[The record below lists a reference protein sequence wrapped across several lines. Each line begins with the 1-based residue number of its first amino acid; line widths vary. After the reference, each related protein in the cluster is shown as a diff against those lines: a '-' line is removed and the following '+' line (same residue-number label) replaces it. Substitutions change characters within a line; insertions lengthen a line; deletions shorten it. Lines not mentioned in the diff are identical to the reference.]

1 MGSIFSYTGEAAK
14 TKEMI
19 EEGRKDI
26 TLNTL
31 YKHSRGFYWKV
42 NSRGYIHVILPGKV
56 TLNGKFSHY
65 EVQDYLLTGYN
76 TLRVKSAY
84 GNYDTRKECIEEI
97 EKELCGK
104 EIIQHIYNSEEVILS
119 AKTRSLIERLS
130 EVRQD
135 RGASAAEEQTA
146 KAKIE
151 KLRAKANNQTEK
163 IKVTDH
169 YPEYQ
174 PNPPRMSW
182 HIEKDGVIIAKG
194 NGVAKFSDMKYFDK
208 EGYEKDL
215 KECDKNSYRYERA
228 EKLLKLAKQFEK
240 FMNKIDSAAGC
251 MIGGNGKAYVYTN
264 VETVEYKTE
273 NKAVECPGSL
283 RANQCFVVKSCFNHG
298 ISKGYVYQLNEHE
311 GVNGEKYYIAYRLDK
326 KLKKQLTG
334 NANPANCFGY
344 ISGSYKERFLKWI
357 ETGALAWCEIQ
368 EVKTPYKVQKCV
380 KKKIG

>member
-1 MGSIFSYTGEAAK
+1 MSSNNNYYEFKDAK
-14 TKEMI
+14 VAIAMELVKRGWKLYGFHEDESDWMTDYWSPAWWEGIATK
-19 EEGRKDI
+19 D
-26 TLNTL
+26 
-31 YKHSRGFYWKV
+31 GFVVVVDCSW
-42 NSRGYIHVILPGKV
+42 N
-56 TLNGKFSHY
+56 
-65 EVQDYLLTGYN
+65 D
-76 TLRVKSAY
+76 KS
-84 GNYDTRKECIEEI
+84 
-97 EKELCGK
+97 GK

-215 KECDKNSYRYERA
+215 KECDKDSYRYERA

>member
-1 MGSIFSYTGEAAK
+1 
-14 TKEMI
+14 
-19 EEGRKDI
+19 
-26 TLNTL
+26 
-31 YKHSRGFYWKV
+31 
-42 NSRGYIHVILPGKV
+42 
-56 TLNGKFSHY
+56 
-65 EVQDYLLTGYN
+65 
-76 TLRVKSAY
+76 
-84 GNYDTRKECIEEI
+84 
-97 EKELCGK
+97 
-104 EIIQHIYNSEEVILS
+104 
-119 AKTRSLIERLS
+119 
-130 EVRQD
+130 
-135 RGASAAEEQTA
+135 
-146 KAKIE
+146 
-151 KLRAKANNQTEK
+151 
-163 IKVTDH
+163 
-169 YPEYQ
+169 
-174 PNPPRMSW
+174 MSW
-182 HIEKDGVIIAKG
+182 HVEKDGVIIAKG

-215 KECDKNSYRYERA
+215 KECDKNSYRYEKA

>member
-1 MGSIFSYTGEAAK
+1 
-14 TKEMI
+14 
-19 EEGRKDI
+19 
-26 TLNTL
+26 
-31 YKHSRGFYWKV
+31 
-42 NSRGYIHVILPGKV
+42 
-56 TLNGKFSHY
+56 
-65 EVQDYLLTGYN
+65 
-76 TLRVKSAY
+76 
-84 GNYDTRKECIEEI
+84 
-97 EKELCGK
+97 
-104 EIIQHIYNSEEVILS
+104 
-119 AKTRSLIERLS
+119 
-130 EVRQD
+130 
-135 RGASAAEEQTA
+135 
-146 KAKIE
+146 
-151 KLRAKANNQTEK
+151 
-163 IKVTDH
+163 
-169 YPEYQ
+169 
-174 PNPPRMSW
+174 
-182 HIEKDGVIIAKG
+182 
-194 NGVAKFSDMKYFDK
+194 MKYFDK

-215 KECDKNSYRYERA
+215 KECDKDSYRYERA

-264 VETVEYKTE
+264 VETVEYKME

-334 NANPANCFGY
+334 NANSANCFGY

>member
-1 MGSIFSYTGEAAK
+1 MSSNNNYYEFKDAK
-14 TKEMI
+14 VAIAMELVKRGWKLYGFHEDESDWMTDYWSPAWWEGVATK
-19 EEGRKDI
+19 D
-26 TLNTL
+26 
-31 YKHSRGFYWKV
+31 GFVVVVDCRW
-42 NSRGYIHVILPGKV
+42 N
-56 TLNGKFSHY
+56 
-65 EVQDYLLTGYN
+65 D
-76 TLRVKSAY
+76 KS
-84 GNYDTRKECIEEI
+84 
-97 EKELCGK
+97 GK

-151 KLRAKANNQTEK
+151 KLRAKANSQTEK
-163 IKVTDH
+163 IKVTDR

-182 HIEKDGVIIAKG
+182 HVEKDGVIIAKG

-215 KECDKNSYRYERA
+215 KECDKNSYRYEKA

-264 VETVEYKTE
+264 VET
-273 NKAVECPGSL
+273 
-283 RANQCFVVKSCFNHG
+283 
-298 ISKGYVYQLNEHE
+298 
-311 GVNGEKYYIAYRLDK
+311 GEKYYIAYRLDK